1 MQTDFLSFPA
11 PLRKAAVA
19 LLVAGAAY
27 ASTYYAS
34 PTGSPAGTGSFDSPW
49 DLQTALN
56 KTSTV
61 RPGDN
66 LWLRGG
72 TYRPPNSNG
81 FTSRIAGSSQH
92 AINIRNY
99 QGEQAIIDRNG
110 AAVGLAIYG
119 SNTAFS
125 GIQVV
130 DSTAPSSNVYVVV
143 YGSAIKCI
151 GMIVN
156 NTPVGFTSTASNRTI
171 SVSTAVS
178 GSGTALSGSVP
189 LIATAAGTTGVS
201 GVQFQVDGV
210 NLGSKLTQ
218 APYTITWNTTTA
230 SNANHTITAV
240 ASDSSGNKATASE
253 VVAVKNGP

>member
-1 MQTDFLSFPA
+1 M
-11 PLRKAAVA
+11 
-19 LLVAGAAY
+19 AGASY
-27 ASTYYAS
+27 ASPYYAS
-34 PTGSPAGTGSFDSPW
+34 PTGSPAGTGSFTSPW

-72 TYRPPNSNG
+72 TYRPPDSNG
-81 FTSRIAGSSQH
+81 FISRIAGSSQH
-92 AINIRNY
+92 VINIRNY

-119 SNTAFS
+119 SNTSFS

-130 DSTAPSSNVYVVV
+130 DSTAQGSNVYVVV

-156 NTPVGFTSTASNRTI
+156 NTPVGFTSTASNRAI

-178 GSGTALSGSVP
+178 ASGTALSGSVP
-189 LIATAAGTTGVS
+189 LIATATGTTGVS

-210 NLGSKLTQ
+210 NLGSKVTQ

-240 ASDSSGNKATASE
+240 ASDLNGNKATASE